1 MMTMIEAEW
10 KLLLG
15 GLLIL
20 FGWAGVIASDLMS
33 GREDRVSADVS
44 PVRQWLVSGALFWVL
59 AAVAIGSWAASGRSS
74 SSLGFTSG
82 EGWQV
87 AAAWALA
94 GGLAALQA
102 WQLADVF
109 MRNRVREDFR
119 RVVFS
124 SGDYDE
130 VLPRRRRDVPA
141 FLALGAGAG
150 FTEEVVFRGFLISGI
165 ALLAPVWAAALL
177 ALAAFVAAHAYQ
189 GRRGLLRI
197 LPASVILTLMFALS
211 GSLWPGIALHV
222 AINVSSGLMI
232 WQVLP
237 VEGHA
242 ASEDGPVAQDGM
254 RSKTEPLPEAAE
266 TS

>member
-102 WQLADVF
+102 WQGQVHQPVIVLV
-109 MRNRVREDFR
+109 
-119 RVVFS
+119 
-124 SGDYDE
+124 DE
-130 VLPRRRRDVPA
+130 AAIL
-141 FLALGAGAG
+141 LEGQ
-150 FTEEVVFRGFLISGI
+150 E
-165 ALLAPVWAAALL
+165 LLAIG
-177 ALAAFVAAHAYQ
+177 Q
-189 GRRGLLRI
+189 
-197 LPASVILTLMFALS
+197 
-211 GSLWPGIALHV
+211 
-222 AINVSSGLMI
+222 
-232 WQVLP
+232 
-237 VEGHA
+237 
-242 ASEDGPVAQDGM
+242 
-254 RSKTEPLPEAAE
+254 
-266 TS
+266 